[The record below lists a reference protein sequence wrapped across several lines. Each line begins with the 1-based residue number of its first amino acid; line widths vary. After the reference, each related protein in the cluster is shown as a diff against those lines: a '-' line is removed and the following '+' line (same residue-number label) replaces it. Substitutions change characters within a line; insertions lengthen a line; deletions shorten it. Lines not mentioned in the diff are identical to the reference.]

1 METPPDLNAA
11 IATEPLWLQ
20 AWVGLLV
27 VVNLGALL
35 FVVGRE
41 GGRWRVRPEPVAI
54 LLAFLAAGV
63 FMGWLYEQVGYVR
76 LLGLAHLVCWTP
88 VWVWILTRRHLLTP
102 HRPGGTAS
110 LFGKYIHAYLV
121 VAGISL
127 VIDAIDVVRYLL
139 GDGELLGR
147 WG

>member
-11 IATEPLWLQ
+11 IATEPFWLQ
-20 AWVGLLV
+20 GWLGLLV
-27 VVNLGALL
+27 LVNVGALL

-41 GGRWRVRPEPVAI
+41 GGRWRVRAEPVAI
-54 LLAFLAAGV
+54 LVGFLAAGA

-76 LLGLAHLVCWTP
+76 LLGLAHLIFWTP
-88 VWVWILTRRHLLTP
+88 VWVWLLARR
-102 HRPGGTAS
+102 RAIGTAS
-110 LFGKYIHAYLV
+110 WFGRYVHAYLV

-127 VIDAIDVVRYLL
+127 AIDAVDVVRHLL